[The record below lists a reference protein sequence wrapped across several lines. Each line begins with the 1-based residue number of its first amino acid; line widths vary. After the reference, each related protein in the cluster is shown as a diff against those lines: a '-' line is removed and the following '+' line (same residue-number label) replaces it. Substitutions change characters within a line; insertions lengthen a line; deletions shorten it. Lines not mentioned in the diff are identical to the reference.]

1 MTEPFYQTIVL
12 IVKGAFS
19 GSGLKIDVV
28 GEENIPLVGGAILAI
43 NHTSYL
49 DFALGGIPANRR
61 GRRLVRFM
69 AKDAIFRH
77 KIAGPLMRGMKH
89 IPVDRDAGS
98 QAFRDSV
105 AALKNGEIVGVFPE
119 ATMSRSLDI
128 KEIKSGTIRMARI
141 AKVPVLP
148 MIIFGGHRIL
158 SYGVKD
164 FTRGR
169 CAVIMVGKP
178 LDVDG
183 DPEEGNDR
191 LREALRDLLAQA
203 VERYPDKV
211 SGASWLPARFGG
223 SAPTL
228 EEAEVIEVAAQLER
242 AAKRAQKKN

>member
-1 MTEPFYQTIVL
+1 MAEPFYQSIVF
-12 IVKGAFS
+12 IVKSAFS
-19 GSGLKIDVV
+19 GLGLKIDVV
-28 GEENIPLVGGAILAI
+28 GEENIPLTGGVILAI

-49 DFALGGIPANRR
+49 DFALGGIPAHMR

-69 AKDAIFRH
+69 AKDAIFKH

-98 QAFRDSV
+98 QAFRD
-105 AALKNGEIVGVFPE
+105 AIADLKNGEIVGVFPE

-128 KEIKSGTIRMARI
+128 KEVKSGTIRMARI

-148 MIIFGGHRIL
+148 MIIFGGHRLL

-169 CAVIMVGKP
+169 SVVIMIGEP
-178 LDVDG
+178 LDVTG
-183 DPEEGNDR
+183 DSEETNDR

-203 VERYPDKV
+203 VERYPDNV
-211 SGASWLPARFGG
+211 AGAPWIPARFGG

-228 EEAEVIEVAAQLER
+228 EEAEVIEVQVQAER

>member
-1 MTEPFYQTIVL
+1 
-12 IVKGAFS
+12 GAFS
-19 GSGLKIDVV
+19 GLGLKIDVV

-69 AKDAIFRH
+69 AKDSIFRH

-89 IPVDRDAGS
+89 ISVDRDAGS

-105 AALKNGEIVGVFPE
+105 AALKSGEIVGVFPE

-128 KEIKSGTIRMARI
+128 KGIKSGTIRMARV

-169 CAVIMVGKP
+169 CAIIMVGEP
-178 LDVDG
+178 LDIDG
-183 DPEEGNDR
+183 DPEEGNYR
-191 LREALRDLLAQA
+191 LREALRELLVQA

-211 SGASWLPARFGG
+211 LGASWLPARLGG

-242 AAKRAQKKN
+242 AAKRAQKKS

>member
-1 MTEPFYQTIVL
+1 M
-12 IVKGAFS
+12 
-19 GSGLKIDVV
+19 
-28 GEENIPLVGGAILAI
+28 
-43 NHTSYL
+43 
-49 DFALGGIPANRR
+49 
-61 GRRLVRFM
+61 
-69 AKDAIFRH
+69 
-77 KIAGPLMRGMKH
+77 
-89 IPVDRDAGS
+89 
-98 QAFRDSV
+98 

-191 LREALRDLLAQA
+191 LREALCDLLAQA

-228 EEAEVIEVAAQLER
+228 EGAEVIEVAAQLER

>member
-28 GEENIPLVGGAILAI
+28 GEENIPLVGGAVLAI